1 MQWNY
6 RKNWSPTPH
15 LTRPKG
21 LLVPIFWCQ
30 ISQDTLTGPLSMSW
44 KVRAVLMAWEGPMQY
59 PGDLNVAVTYTR
71 WENCRQCQ
79 AIGQSRSLISGSVCS
94 VWSMLHHQCVNGVP
108 IPKLDYITFPLIYE
122 CVWIGECEIGTL
134 RRQTWAMYE
143 CKSIYHMFKMSRALA
158 PHLKSEVKVLLMQN
172 GSFNC

>member
-1 MQWNY
+1 MQWSC

-71 WENCRQCQ
+71 SENCRQCQ
-79 AIGQSRSLISGSVCS
+79 AFGHSRSLISGSVCS
-94 VWSMLHHQCVNGVP
+94 VWSIQKPWIAPSAPSSVCEWFPNSQIGLH
-108 IPKLDYITFPLIYE
+108 YISPPLWKCME
-122 CVWIGECEIGTL
+122 WWMWNKHFEKTDLGNVWM
-134 RRQTWAMYE
+134 QV
-143 CKSIYHMFKMSRALA
+143 
-158 PHLKSEVKVLLMQN
+158 HLPYV
-172 GSFNC
+172 